1 MQRTKKNRKE
11 ERRKEGGK
19 EGRKDTSNEH
29 LSNIYNPSDE
39 HQSQKDRTSVG
50 NQSEIYR
57 ISIRRKSFENQ
68 LENNK
73 IHAQLNQNH
82 TISMKTQMLIHCNPT
97 RKSANKNR
105 FKKVA
110 SFRFNQKKSS
120 RNSQQLNLQNEVIQ
134 TVAIPLKPWRIDAQC
149 V

>member
-1 MQRTKKNRKE
+1 MHKRSIRNATDE
-11 ERRKEGGK
+11 EEQEGKTKEGRR

-29 LSNIYNPSDE
+29 LSNIYNPSGE

-82 TISMKTQMLIHCNPT
+82 TISMKTQMLLHCNPT
-97 RKSANKNR
+97 RKSANNNR
-105 FKKVA
+105 FKKGREL
-110 SFRFNQKKSS
+110 S
-120 RNSQQLNLQNEVIQ
+120 LQPKEVIKEQ
-134 TVAIPLKPWRIDAQC
+134 STAEFNRTRSSKP
-149 V
+149 

>member
-68 LENNK
+68 PDELSTSSENNK
-73 IHAQLNQNH
+73 IHAQLNQHH
-82 TISMKTQMLIHCNPT
+82 TISMKTQMLLHCNPT
-97 RKSANKNR
+97 RKSANNNR
-105 FKKVA
+105 FKKGREL
-110 SFRFNQKKSS
+110 S
-120 RNSQQLNLQNEVIQ
+120 LQPKEVIKEQ
-134 TVAIPLKPWRIDAQC
+134 STAEFNRTRSSKP
-149 V
+149 

>member
-1 MQRTKKNRKE
+1 MHKRNIRNATDEEEQEGRTKE
-11 ERRKEGGK
+11 GRR

-68 LENNK
+68 PDEHYQHLVK
-73 IHAQLNQNH
+73 ITKYTHN
-82 TISMKTQMLIHCNPT
+82 
-97 RKSANKNR
+97 
-105 FKKVA
+105 
-110 SFRFNQKKSS
+110 
-120 RNSQQLNLQNEVIQ
+120 
-134 TVAIPLKPWRIDAQC
+134 
-149 V
+149 